1 MKTCLRPF
9 VASLILTAVPAV
21 ATAQIGPNLLNNAG
35 FESPLG
41 FDFSNPSNW
50 NGFFG
55 GPGGTFLQAFN
66 DTGAAPRS
74 GSAALVTTIRGQAGV
89 TTGFDAF
96 TGHVQI
102 VSGITAGATYEL
114 SVWAR
119 KNPAVL
125 DGAEFRIEWKDAS
138 GTEITR
144 RNEVIQNVLTSDYQ
158 RLAISDIA
166 PAGAVSAAIVLA
178 VQSFTNTGPLAD
190 TSVAWDDA
198 SFNTIPTPGTA
209 ALLGLAACTAMRR
222 RRSSIAR

>member
-1 MKTCLRPF
+1 MNHRLAF
-9 VASLILTAVPAV
+9 VVPLALFVGASTAS
-21 ATAQIGPNLLNNAG
+21 AQVGPNLLNNAG

-55 GPGGTFLQAFN
+55 GPAGTFLQAFN

-74 GSAALVTTIRGQAGV
+74 GANALVTTIRGQAGV

-102 VSGITAGATYEL
+102 VTGITPGLEYEL

-119 KNPAVL
+119 TNPVML
-125 DGAEFRIEWKDAS
+125 DGAEFRIEWQDAT
-138 GTEITR
+138 GTEVGRLNAPVQGLLTPDYRRYSITD
-144 RNEVIQNVLTSDYQ
+144 T
-158 RLAISDIA
+158 A
-166 PAGAVSAAIVLA
+166 PATASRAAIVFA
-178 VQSFTNTGPLAD
+178 AQSFFNTGTLAD

-198 SFNTIPTPGTA
+198 SFNTVPTPGA
-209 ALLGLAACTAMRR
+209 VALFGIAGALGARR
-222 RRSSIAR
+222 RRAAN